1 MWRGQSAN
9 SERTTMH
16 VEAIYR
22 FQAFVYSE
30 WTASI
35 DALIITRTGSTDAF
49 VPIQSLLFPMLL
61 FAIDGFDAGC
71 IDNDPPLREEKDDQ
85 WLLFFVF
92 FFFLE
97 RLAIVNLLVWI
108 GSWGYVCL
116 RLSQLRNFKELKS
129 KVRKLLS
136 KVVVF
141 EKKLKFTFSIFNNR
155 FDRMIQ
161 DLFLFE

>member
-1 MWRGQSAN
+1 MW
-9 SERTTMH
+9 SERKLRTDDDARGSHLSIPGIRIFRMNGLH
-16 VEAIYR
+16 RCVNNNANR
-22 FQAFVYSE
+22 FHWCVRADSKPPVSDVVVCDRWIRCRLHRQR
-30 WTASI
+30 SI
-35 DALIITRTGSTDAF
+35 SARRKRRSMVTVFRF
-49 VPIQSLLFPMLL
+49 LL
-61 FAIDGFDAGC
+61 
-71 IDNDPPLREEKDDQ
+71 
-85 WLLFFVF
+85 
-92 FFFLE
+92 FLE